1 MRISDWSSDVCSS
14 DLRRKAPQEW
24 RFYPMSRRRSGGFF
38 DLFEIVELPQR
49 VAGDTLERGPVDL
62 ETLRAVARQFVA
74 CDRHPGAIGRQFL
87 EGEFKAGAAG
97 AIIEVID
104 QMRHRKCVGSGKSV
118 SGRGDR

>member
-49 VAGDTLERGPVDL
+49 VAGDTLARGPVDL

-74 CDRHPGAIGRQFL
+74 GERHAGAIGRKLL
-87 EGEFKAGAAG
+87 EGELKARAKRATVEEIGRA
-97 AIIEVID
+97 
-104 QMRHRKCVGSGKSV
+104 SV
-118 SGRGDR
+118 RERGGM